1 MRTDNVKIKKITV
14 YITIFSFLA
23 LTELSLVL
31 WFILAMLWISFFTKK
46 TAFKKLEVS
55 DSLEYERIFV
65 DEDVCFTVSI
75 KNHSNEEFTLFVTPP
90 HLVDTFFP
98 KEDLFVLGKQ
108 EIQKRKFTFSFS
120 ERGNKKIGRYTV
132 SFEDR
137 FGLFSFWKVYEVCT
151 EIKVFPKLVA
161 GIFRNQALKKLLPS
175 QKSGVRIL
183 EDVSMFENISEYD
196 NEPLNR
202 IHWKASARYDKLMVK
217 KFSFTSMGRTR
228 IYLDANFPTQ
238 ELILNQAWKE
248 LHYQYV
254 EYAIQACGSLIK
266 QMIENNQEV
275 IFKVFSKNYETV
287 DSKNWVEYFDVLSS
301 LEGDYDPIQ
310 NFQFYLQEDL
320 RFLTFED
327 TVIIVSMFLSE
338 SILPLLIDIR
348 ARCSKVIVLLMP
360 YGFRLEDEE
369 KTEYVERFRDE
380 LLTLQQKG
388 EVLEEN
394 HVLVRLVSSNHSL
407 LEVYESV

>member
-161 GIFRNQALKKLLPS
+161 GIFRNQALKKLLP
-175 QKSGVRIL
+175 
-183 EDVSMFENISEYD
+183 
-196 NEPLNR
+196 
-202 IHWKASARYDKLMVK
+202 
-217 KFSFTSMGRTR
+217 
-228 IYLDANFPTQ
+228 
-238 ELILNQAWKE
+238 
-248 LHYQYV
+248 
-254 EYAIQACGSLIK
+254 
-266 QMIENNQEV
+266 
-275 IFKVFSKNYETV
+275 
-287 DSKNWVEYFDVLSS
+287 
-301 LEGDYDPIQ
+301 
-310 NFQFYLQEDL
+310 
-320 RFLTFED
+320 
-327 TVIIVSMFLSE
+327 
-338 SILPLLIDIR
+338 
-348 ARCSKVIVLLMP
+348 
-360 YGFRLEDEE
+360 
-369 KTEYVERFRDE
+369 
-380 LLTLQQKG
+380 
-388 EVLEEN
+388 
-394 HVLVRLVSSNHSL
+394 
-407 LEVYESV
+407 